1 MASNRWK
8 SYLQSEIARRFYV
21 LLGGTFFAQVIGYAL
36 APILTRLYTPE
47 EMGELNLFLR
57 ITGFLS
63 AAATLRY
70 ELSLP
75 LPKQDQHAFLIYR
88 HSFRLAAYLCGAFLL
103 IALPLRWV
111 APEHSLSIGMITV
124 ILIATIFLVAINL
137 GTNWSI
143 RTSDFKRVTRQK
155 LLNSIVT
162 NGLKWA
168 LAFSHWGGWALI
180 LATVAGY
187 VLSSLEFLVGYTRLK
202 AKYTKEH
209 SRAKTFA
216 LMKEHRDFPTMNL
229 PIVMM
234 DNVRD
239 LILGVVIFGFYSAA
253 IFGSYSHTLA
263 MLSLPI
269 MLVSGSLSQVL
280 FHQLAERRNERKAMY
295 GLVLKTIAALVA
307 LSVIPFGVLR
317 LYGQEIFVWVF
328 GGDWLDVG
336 RYAEMMTFWLM
347 LNFIFS
353 PLAVVPIVLKKQKFA
368 FVFSTVSALLQLM
381 PFVWCYAH
389 HQSASFDFE
398 WALRTS
404 SNILAGWFILLL
416 FIYLRWV
423 RLSDNELNHAVESN
437 T

>member
-1 MASNRWK
+1 MVSNRWK
-8 SYLQSEIARRFYV
+8 SYFQSEIAGRFYV
-21 LLGGTFFAQVIGYAL
+21 LLSGTFFAQVIGYAL
-36 APILTRLYTPE
+36 APVLTRLYTPE

-88 HSFRLAAYLCGAFLL
+88 HSFRLTAYLCGAFLL
-103 IALPLRWV
+103 IALPLRWI
-111 APEHSLSIGMITV
+111 APDHSLSMGMIAMTV
-124 ILIATIFLVAINL
+124 IATVFLVVINL

-155 LLNSIVT
+155 LINSVVS

-168 LAFSHWGGWALI
+168 LAFLHWGGWALI
-180 LATVAGY
+180 LSTVAGY
-187 VLSSLEFLVGYTRLK
+187 ILSSFDFLRGYLGLK
-202 AKYTKEH
+202 EQYKNVQ
-209 SRAKTFA
+209 SRSKTFA
-216 LMKEHRDFPTMNL
+216 LLKEHRDFPTMNL

-239 LILGVVIFGFYSAA
+239 LILGVVIFGFYTSA

-280 FHQLAERRNERKAMY
+280 FHQLAERRNERKAMHSF
-295 GLVLKTIAALVA
+295 VLKTIGALVA
-307 LSVIPFGVLR
+307 FSVIPFAVLR

-328 GGDWLDVG
+328 GGDWLDAG

-353 PLAVVPIVLKKQKFA
+353 PLAVVPIVLKKQNFA
-368 FVFSTVSALLQLM
+368 FVFSTISAVLQLM

-389 HQSASFDFE
+389 NQSASFDFE
-398 WALRTS
+398 WALQRS
-404 SNILAGWFILLL
+404 SNVLAGWFIILL
-416 FIYLRWV
+416 FTYLRWV
-423 RLSDNELNHAVESN
+423 RISDKELNHEV
-437 T
+437 